1 MYLNPDTLSNQ
12 STPAPG
18 LLELTPEQEAVYLAH
33 NGFVRV
39 VSTDPVVIEADT
51 EAWEAW
57 KQAEAEKPVVEPAPT
72 ADELVNI
79 LLGVADDG

>member
-72 ADELVNI
+72 ADELFDI
-79 LLGVADDG
+79 LLGVSTHG

>member
-1 MYLNPDTLSNQ
+1 MYIDPNTRCNQ

-18 LLELTPEQEAVYLAH
+18 LLELTPEQEAVYLEY

-51 EAWEAW
+51 EVWEAW
-57 KQAEAEKPVVEPAPT
+57 KAAEAEKPVVEPAPT

-79 LLGVADDG
+79 LLGVENNG